1 METLLKEDE
10 IQARVRALAADI
22 TEDYRDR
29 DLVVVGVLKGCF
41 IFISD
46 LVRAI
51 DVPHE
56 IDYMSVS
63 SYGNQTSSSGVVRL
77 LKDLDTDVSGRD
89 VLLVEDI
96 VDTGRSLSYLFD
108 NLETRNPD
116 PSGSARSWTSAS
128 GGSGTWRSTT
138 SVSRSRTGLSW
149 DTDSTTRNATGSC
162 PTWPFSR
169 RTRPTRERRV
179 RRGGGKHRRRQD
191 TRIAYA
197 GGAIGLARLLR
208 ARHRQPLS
216 GRLLRGHVPVELPP
230 TDVLFAERY
239 KAQKRSADRRSFI
252 QDRTIYEDAEVFART
267 LFQQGDMTRVDYDT
281 YRSLFWEMVDS
292 LAPPAL
298 ILYLRASV
306 PTLLERIASRGR
318 ACELAIAPA
327 YLERLDDA
335 YAAWMS
341 EARDRFDVLEV
352 DTETPDFLTSGL
364 DRIEQEVIRR
374 VRDKGRTVGPEG
386 KAT

>member
-108 NLETRNPD
+108 NLETRNP
-116 PSGSARSWTSAS
+116 RSLRICA
-128 GGSGTWRSTT
+128 
-138 SVSRSRTGLSW
+138 LL
-149 DTDSTTRNATGSC
+149 DK
-162 PTWPFSR
+162 
-169 RTRPTRERRV
+169 RERRERDV
-179 RRGGGKHRRRQD
+179 EVHYVGFEIPDRFVVG
-191 TRIAYA
+191 Y
-197 GGAIGLARLLR
+197 GL
-208 ARHRQPLS
+208 
-216 GRLLRGHVPVELPP
+216 
-230 TDVLFAERY
+230 DYAERY
-239 KAQKRSADRRSFI
+239 RELPYVAVLSPDEAD
-252 QDRTIYEDAEVFART
+252 A
-267 LFQQGDMTRVDYDT
+267 
-281 YRSLFWEMVDS
+281 
-292 LAPPAL
+292 
-298 ILYLRASV
+298 
-306 PTLLERIASRGR
+306 
-318 ACELAIAPA
+318 
-327 YLERLDDA
+327 
-335 YAAWMS
+335 
-341 EARDRFDVLEV
+341 
-352 DTETPDFLTSGL
+352 
-364 DRIEQEVIRR
+364 
-374 VRDKGRTVGPEG
+374 
-386 KAT
+386 

>member
-1 METLLKEDE
+1 MSGAFVAVAGN
-10 IQARVRALAADI
+10 IG
-22 TEDYRDR
+22 
-29 DLVVVGVLKGCF
+29 VGKT
-41 IFISD
+41 
-46 LVRAI
+46 
-51 DVPHE
+51 H
-56 IDYMSVS
+56 
-63 SYGNQTSSSGVVRL
+63 
-77 LKDLDTDVSGRD
+77 
-89 VLLVEDI
+89 
-96 VDTGRSLSYLFD
+96 
-108 NLETRNPD
+108 
-116 PSGSARSWTSAS
+116 
-128 GGSGTWRSTT
+128 
-138 SVSRSRTGLSW
+138 VSRTLGERLDWPVYYEPVIDNPYLDDFYADMSRWSFHLQMY
-149 DTDSTTRNATGSC
+149 
-162 PTWPFSR
+162 F
-169 RTRPTRERRV
+169 
-179 RRGGGKHRRRQD
+179 
-191 TRIAYA
+191 
-197 GGAIGLARLLR
+197 L
-208 ARHRQPLS
+208 
-216 GRLLRGHVPVELPP
+216 
-230 TDVLFAERY
+230 AERY
-239 KAQKRSADRRSFI
+239 KAQKRLSADRRSFI